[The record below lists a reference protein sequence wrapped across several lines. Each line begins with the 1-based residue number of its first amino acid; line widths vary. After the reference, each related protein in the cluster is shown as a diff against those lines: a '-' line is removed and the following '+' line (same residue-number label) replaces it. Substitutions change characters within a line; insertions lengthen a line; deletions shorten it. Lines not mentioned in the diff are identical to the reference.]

1 MFVAT
6 YKVDGMTCGHC
17 VNAVTSEIGNLGG
30 VSEVQVDLAAGLVT
44 VHSGGPLG
52 IDAIRAAV
60 DEAGYALAAQV

>member
-17 VNAVTSEIGNLGG
+17 VNAVTSEIGNIGD

-44 VHSGGPLG
+44 VHSAGPLG
-52 IDAIRAAV
+52 IDAVRAAV